1 MLTTRMIGR
10 GKTTLRAMVLTL
22 GGAALLA
29 GCRAPVEPTAPS
41 LARVTVA
48 DPDQFE
54 TLWQATDKTLRRYA
68 LEPDRQDRTEGVIVT
83 RPETSAAW
91 FEFWRPQPTAA
102 AYAWWEANLQTI
114 RRQAKVTIQPTAAA
128 WRSDWRQ
135 GVCSAADKA
144 AGHLAVHEA
153 ASAAAAAAPEY
164 QIAVEVERYRYSL
177 GERQIDNPAA
187 AMRLFGNLAPTEATG
202 RRQRQAESSRWLPL
216 GRDGELEQAI
226 LTDILKRYGA
236 GEFVNPPESPASQP
250 AGSTG

>member
-41 LARVTVA
+41 LARETVA

-91 FEFWRPQPTAA
+91 FEFWRPQPTPAFAA
-102 AYAWWEANLQTI
+102 SSNRRTAAVYAWWEANLQTI
-114 RRQAKVTIQPTAAA
+114 RRQAKVIIQPTT
-128 WRSDWRQ
+128 
-135 GVCSAADKA
+135 
-144 AGHLAVHEA
+144 
-153 ASAAAAAAPEY
+153 APEY

-187 AMRLFGNLAPTEATG
+187 AMRLFGNLAPTEVTG

-250 AGSTG
+250 ADSTG